1 MRWLSRAGL
10 VVLCCLLMACGPS
23 RQDGLRQWMQE
34 QRQAGVPRARSLAAP
49 QVFKHLPYAQGERKD
64 PFVKHSLLALANAQ
78 AEPANPGLSRS
89 QKSRAR
95 QPLEEFDLESM
106 HFVGMLEK
114 QGRYVALVRANGILH
129 QVLLGQYIGKNLGKV
144 WRLDESGI
152 ALRESAQDADGKWL
166 ERSAYLRF
174 QGSN

>member
-10 VVLCCLLMACGPS
+10 LVLCCLLMACGPS

-34 QRQAGVPRARSLAAP
+34 QRKAGVPRARDLAAP
-49 QVFKHLPYAQGERKD
+49 QAFKHLPYAQGERKD
-64 PFVKHSLLALANAQ
+64 PFTKHSSRALANAQ
-78 AEPANPGLSRS
+78 AEPANSDLSPS

-95 QPLEEFDLESM
+95 QPLEEFALESM

-129 QVLLGQYIGKNLGKV
+129 QVVPGQYIGKNLGKV
-144 WRLDESGI
+144 WRVDESGI
-152 ALRESAQDADGKWL
+152 ALRESAQDADGNWL
-166 ERSAYLRF
+166 ERNAYLRL
-174 QGSN
+174 QGGN

>member
-10 VVLCCLLMACGPS
+10 LLLCSLLMACGPS

-34 QRQAGVPRARSLAAP
+34 QRQAGVPHGRSLAAP

-64 PFVKHSLLALANAQ
+64 PFTKHSLLALANAQ
-78 AEPANPGLSRS
+78 AEPINPHLSLS
-89 QKSRAR
+89 HKSRAR
-95 QPLEEFDLESM
+95 QPLEDTALESM

-152 ALRESAQDADGKWL
+152 ELREVAQDADGRWL
-166 ERSAYLRF
+166 ERNAYLRL
-174 QGSN
+174 QRGN